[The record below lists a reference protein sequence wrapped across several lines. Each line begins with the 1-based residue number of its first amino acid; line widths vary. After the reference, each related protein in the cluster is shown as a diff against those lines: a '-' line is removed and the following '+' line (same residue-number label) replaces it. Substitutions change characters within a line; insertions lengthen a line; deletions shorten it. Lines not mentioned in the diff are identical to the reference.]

1 MATPEYLWS
10 PPFSDKSAVRL
21 PILETPGDK
30 SEMLEDPGWSPGCG
44 FFRLDND
51 LAELY
56 FIKTKNI
63 FIGLESESSEFAS
76 LLLRMEEG
84 PKDALLSI
92 ELVHSHYF
100 KSEDRDTSKNR
111 CLNTIVSFSESK
123 YRHKFANCLELQKAK
138 SEGFV
143 ITGGGSKGDKDG
155 LMFVVYV
162 HILRKKTD
170 PGTYLSVDARSFM
183 LACYHEEVTRE
194 VQKVCLECVASLE
207 KFVQL
212 GFPKMLQLRR
222 N

>member
-84 PKDALLSI
+84 PK
-92 ELVHSHYF
+92 
-100 KSEDRDTSKNR
+100 
-111 CLNTIVSFSESK
+111 
-123 YRHKFANCLELQKAK
+123 
-138 SEGFV
+138 
-143 ITGGGSKGDKDG
+143 G
-155 LMFVVYV
+155 L
-162 HILRKKTD
+162 
-170 PGTYLSVDARSFM
+170 
-183 LACYHEEVTRE
+183 
-194 VQKVCLECVASLE
+194 
-207 KFVQL
+207 
-212 GFPKMLQLRR
+212 
-222 N
+222 